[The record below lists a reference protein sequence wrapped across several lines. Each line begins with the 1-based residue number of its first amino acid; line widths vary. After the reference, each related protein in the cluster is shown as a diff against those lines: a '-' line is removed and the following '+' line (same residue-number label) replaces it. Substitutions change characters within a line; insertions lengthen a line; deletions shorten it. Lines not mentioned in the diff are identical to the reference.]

1 MTPPATPKRGRP
13 TDPALQEKRR
23 EDLLDAAFEL
33 LRHKSYRS
41 ITIRELASQANTQS
55 AMIKYYFNDKQ
66 GVFLALLERVSQQQ
80 QEDFAAVKASDE
92 PLKMFISR
100 SVKFFA
106 KNQPITRLI
115 ADDVIAGDS
124 ELKKVFIATLP
135 KRTAEMLPEL
145 IAAEQKAGRIKG
157 DMNPKWLGFSLIN
170 MIITP
175 FVAVPVREQVWQIS
189 HDEIAS
195 DAWAEHVY
203 RIFTEGA
210 VQ

>member
-1 MTPPATPKRGRP
+1 M
-13 TDPALQEKRR
+13 
-23 EDLLDAAFEL
+23 
-33 LRHKSYRS
+33 
-41 ITIRELASQANTQS
+41 
-55 AMIKYYFNDKQ
+55 
-66 GVFLALLERVSQQQ
+66 LERVSKQQ

-115 ADDVIAGDS
+115 ADEVIAGDS

-203 RIFTEGA
+203 RIFTEGLCNEPDR
-210 VQ
+210 